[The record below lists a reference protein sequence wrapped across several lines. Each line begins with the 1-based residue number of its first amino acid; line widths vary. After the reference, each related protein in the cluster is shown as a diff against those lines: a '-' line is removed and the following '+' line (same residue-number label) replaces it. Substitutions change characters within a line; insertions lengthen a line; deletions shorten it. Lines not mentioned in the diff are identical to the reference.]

1 MRFRSG
7 NADLAKFIASCLI
20 MTYHIFIF
28 GLRNYHFGT
37 AWIYVEFFL
46 IITGFFTARHF
57 STVKTEEPMK
67 IAIRYTINKFLPL
80 IPYTTIATVLM
91 YLLLL
96 VPLLVNG
103 QLNFE
108 EFLLSF
114 TTDMPFDLL
123 LISDAYAAPLVAPL
137 WYLSALIV
145 VFPIFCYL
153 LLRLDKYQ
161 IMVFSALYFILYYSY
176 FGINGECAKAFLRM
190 IAGLAVGSFLFEL
203 SVMYEKYI
211 KNISKSTLTIV
222 ELMTFAIP
230 IYLTFSLQGNF
241 RFIVLN
247 FSVCLLLMLS
257 NTTYTSLL
265 SGRICSF
272 LGKLSMPIFIIHWV
286 VGKYIIEISN
296 FYKMSIRVQ
305 LMLYYLLTILFSV
318 MIMWIVGFIKNR
330 KRTRFDDCIKSAR

>member
-123 LISDAYAAPLVAPL
+123 
-137 WYLSALIV
+137 
-145 VFPIFCYL
+145 IFFMYFSYITDNSNKNDPTA
-153 LLRLDKYQ
+153 RPA
-161 IMVFSALYFILYYSY
+161 IMRR
-176 FGINGECAKAFLRM
+176 KAFAHSPL
-190 IAGLAVGSFLFEL
+190 
-203 SVMYEKYI
+203 
-211 KNISKSTLTIV
+211 
-222 ELMTFAIP
+222 IP
-230 IYLTFSLQGNF
+230 
-241 RFIVLN
+241 
-247 FSVCLLLMLS
+247 
-257 NTTYTSLL
+257 
-265 SGRICSF
+265 
-272 LGKLSMPIFIIHWV
+272 K
-286 VGKYIIEISN
+286 
-296 FYKMSIRVQ
+296 
-305 LMLYYLLTILFSV
+305 
-318 MIMWIVGFIKNR
+318 
-330 KRTRFDDCIKSAR
+330 